1 MKNSRLGNLDLGLE
15 REKRIRKLLSL
26 SQRTL
31 DDLPITR
38 IAQKVRG
45 TSIEA
50 LVGLDGRR
58 VRVAVLGLGVWCRR
72 CGRGPGGLVRVDG
85 DHLFVAI
92 GLLGNGAHF
101 WLVLLLVGT
110 RREGKSKGCRLVR
123 VIGF

>member
-15 REKRIRKLLSL
+15 REKLIRKLLAL

-31 DDLPITR
+31 NNLPITR

-45 TSIEA
+45 TSIET

-58 VRVAVLGLGVWCRR
+58 VRVAVLGLAVWCRLF
-72 CGRGPGGLVRVDG
+72 GRGERGLVRVDG

-101 WLVLLLVGT
+101 LASTVVGGDKE
-110 RREGKSKGCRLVR
+110 RG
-123 VIGF
+123 